1 MVAARPI
8 FRGALMS
15 GIFFPM
21 KFFPMKCFPMNKHAA
36 GILFG
41 LPIALAYLSSST
53 KVNAASFNF
62 SSDPHRNYTDSTFSA
77 SSPFSDFTLT
87 QSGAVSSDPPDAGA
101 LNEGPLGLC
110 AWYQNNSTTTD
121 YRCGSTP
128 VLGGSGT
135 SDLTGIKFKFNKFV
149 SLKSFNVAQSTN
161 LSAGTITFSSG
172 ANTKSFNFNGD
183 STLAFDTA
191 FQVQAD
197 TDVTISTS
205 GTLSNSAAGNSGL
218 YRLNNLVVEEVP
230 GPLPALGVLGAFG
243 WSRKLRAKLAKN
255 RNK

>member
-21 KFFPMKCFPMNKHAA
+21 KFFPMNKHAA

-62 SSDPHRNYTDSTFSA
+62 SSDPHRNYTESTFSA
-77 SSPFSDFTLT
+77 SSPFSNFTIT
-87 QSGAVSSDPPDAGA
+87 QSGAVSNNPPSAGA

-110 AWYQNNSTTTD
+110 AWYKNNSTTTD

-128 VLGGSGT
+128 ELGGSGT
-135 SDLTGIKFKFNKFV
+135 SDLTGFKFKFNKFV
-149 SLKSFNVAQSTN
+149 SLKSFDVAQSTN
-161 LSAGTITFSSG
+161 LSTGTITFSSG
-172 ANTKSFNFNGD
+172 ANNHVFAFGGNGTLDFN
-183 STLAFDTA
+183 TP

-197 TDVTISTS
+197 TEVTVTTS
-205 GTLSNSAAGNSGL
+205 GTLSNSAAGNSAL

>member
-1 MVAARPI
+1 
-8 FRGALMS
+8 
-15 GIFFPM
+15 
-21 KFFPMKCFPMNKHAA
+21 MNKHAA

-41 LPIALAYLSSST
+41 LPIALSYLSGST

-62 SSDPHRNYTDSTFSA
+62 SSNPHRNYTESTFSA
-77 SSPFSDFTLT
+77 SSPFSNFTLT
-87 QSGAVSSDPPDAGA
+87 QSGAVSNNPPTAGA
-101 LNEGPLGLC
+101 LNEGVLGLC
-110 AWYQNNSTTTD
+110 AWYQNNSTNTD

-128 VLGGSGT
+128 ELGGSNT
-135 SDLTGIKFKFNKFV
+135 SSLTGFKFKFNKFV
-149 SLKSFNVAQSTN
+149 SLKSFDVVQSTN
-161 LSAGTITFSSG
+161 LSTGTITFTSG
-172 ANTKSFNFNGD
+172 ANTKSFNFTGD

-205 GTLSNSAAGNSGL
+205 GTLSNSADGNSAL
-218 YRLNNLVVEEVP
+218 YRLNNLEVEEVP

>member
-1 MVAARPI
+1 
-8 FRGALMS
+8 MS
-15 GIFFPM
+15 GIIFPM
-21 KFFPMKCFPMNKHAA
+21 KFFLMKFFLMKCFPMNKHAA

-41 LPIALAYLSSST
+41 LPIAVACLSSST

-62 SSDPHRNYTDSTFSA
+62 SSDPHRNYNESTFSA
-77 SSPFSDFTLT
+77 SSPFSNFTLT
-87 QSGAVSSDPPDAGA
+87 QSAAVSSDSPDAGA

-110 AWYQNNSTTTD
+110 AWYVNNSTTTD

-128 VLGGSGT
+128 ALGGSGT
-135 SDLTGIKFKFNKFV
+135 SDLTGFKFKFNKFV
-149 SLKSFNVAQSTN
+149 SLKSFNVTQSTN
-161 LSAGTITFSSG
+161 LSTGTITFSSG
-172 ANTKSFNFNGD
+172 TNNHFFAFGGD
-183 STLAFDTA
+183 GNLAFNTP

-197 TDVTISTS
+197 TEVTVTTS
-205 GTLSNSAAGNSGL
+205 GTLSNSAAGNSAL

-243 WSRKLRAKLAKN
+243 WSRKLRAKLAKD

>member
-62 SSDPHRNYTDSTFSA
+62 SSDPHLNYTVSTFSA
-77 SSPFSDFTLT
+77 SSPFSNFTLT
-87 QSGAVSSDPPDAGA
+87 QSDAESNNPPTAGA
-101 LNEGPLGLC
+101 LNEGVQGLC
-110 AWYQNNSTTTD
+110 AWYENNFTTTD

-128 VLGGSGT
+128 ELGGSDT
-135 SDLTGIKFKFNKFV
+135 SDLTGFKFKFNKFV
-149 SLKSFNVAQSTN
+149 SLKSFDVVQSTN
-161 LSAGTITFSSG
+161 LLTGTITFSSG
-172 ANTKSFNFNGD
+172 ANNHFFAFGDNGTLDFN
-183 STLAFDTA
+183 TP

-197 TDVTISTS
+197 TEVTVRTS
-205 GTLSNSAAGNSGL
+205 GTLSNSAAGNSAL